1 MKVLIVGN
9 GGREHALY
17 WKVSQSPLVKE
28 VFVAK
33 GNGGIRGKRVPIEP
47 TDVKGLAEFVQRE
60 GIDFTV
66 VGPEAP
72 LVEGI
77 VDEFES
83 RGLKVFGPS
92 KRASMLEGSKVFAKR
107 FMLKHRIPT
116 ANFEVFEDPEK
127 AKRFVKDFGAPLV
140 VKADGLASGKGA
152 VVCKTEQSAL
162 ETIDLFMNRGIL
174 GSAGKRVVIEEFLE
188 GEEASYI
195 VMVNGDKY
203 VPLPTSQDH
212 KRLLDGDQGPNTGGM
227 GAYSPNPFVN
237 AQMEKE
243 IKEKIIER
251 TIKALAEEGILYR
264 GFLYAGIMLTS
275 KGPMVLEFNVR
286 LGDPEAQPLLMRVKG
301 DFLEKLLEFYEGKEV
316 SLEID
321 ERCSLCVVLA
331 SKGYPE
337 KPQVGKEIYGL
348 GDLKEEDVVVF
359 HAGTELSGE
368 KLITTGGRVLNVCA
382 WGKSLREARDR
393 TYRAVEKIH
402 FEGMHYRKDIG
413 ERAVPF
419 FLNHTYPNLST

>member
-1 MKVLIVGN
+1 MKVLLLGN

-17 WKVSQSPLVKE
+17 WKISQSPLVKE

-33 GNGGIRGKRVPIEP
+33 GNGGIKGKRVPIEP
-47 TDVKGLAEFVQRE
+47 TNVKELADFAQRE

-83 RGLKVFGPS
+83 RGLKIFGPCQ
-92 KRASMLEGSKVFAKR
+92 KASMLEGSKVFAKR
-107 FMLKHRIPT
+107 FMLKHGIPT
-116 ANFEVFEDPEK
+116 ANFEVFEDPDK
-127 AKRFVKDFGAPLV
+127 AKRFVKDFGIPLV
-140 VKADGLASGKGA
+140 IKADGLASGKGA

-162 ETIDLFMNRGIL
+162 ETIDLFMNRGVL
-174 GSAGKRVVIEEFLE
+174 GPAGRRVVIEEFLE

-195 VMVNGDKY
+195 VMVNGTEY

-212 KRLLDGDQGPNTGGM
+212 KRLLDGDKGPNTGGM
-227 GAYSPNPFVN
+227 GAYSPNPFVDAN
-237 AQMEKE
+237 TEKAIRE
-243 IKEKIIER
+243 LIIEK
-251 TIKALAEEGILYR
+251 TIKAFAQEGIYYR
-264 GFLYAGIMLTS
+264 GFLYAGLMLTS
-275 KGPMVLEFNVR
+275 RGPMVLEFNVR
-286 LGDPEAQPLLMRVKG
+286 LGDPEAQPLLMRIKG
-301 DFLEKLLEFYEGKEV
+301 DFLEKLLDFHEGKKV
-316 SLEID
+316 SLDID

-337 KPQVGKEIYGL
+337 KPEVGKEIYGL
-348 GDLKEEDVVVF
+348 EDIKDEDVIIF
-359 HAGTELSGE
+359 HAGTELEDG

-382 WGKSLREARDR
+382 WGNSLKEAKERA
-393 TYRAVEKIH
+393 YKAVEKIH

-413 ERAVPF
+413 DRALK
-419 FLNHTYPNLST
+419 FL